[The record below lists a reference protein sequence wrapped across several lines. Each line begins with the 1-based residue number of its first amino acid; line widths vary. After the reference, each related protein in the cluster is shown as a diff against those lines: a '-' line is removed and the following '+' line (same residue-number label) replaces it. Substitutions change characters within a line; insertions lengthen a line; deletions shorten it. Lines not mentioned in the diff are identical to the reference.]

1 MTKPLA
7 LLAIA
12 ATLAAQQQQQQ
23 QQQFDIIIEHGRVID
38 GTGSPWYAADIG
50 IRGDRIE
57 AVGALANASAKRR
70 IDARGLVV
78 APGFIDVHSHAGRSL
93 DGNPMMESH
102 VRQGI
107 TSVMEGPDGGGPSP
121 VRDLLDKI
129 PQQKPA
135 INFGVYAGH
144 NAIRTKVMGLVNRN
158 ATPEELDKMKA
169 LLKQDMLDGAF
180 GLATGLFYVPGNYAP
195 TEEVVE
201 LAKVVAPFGGMHI
214 SHMRDEAAK
223 VLDGVKET
231 IRIGEEGGIPTQ
243 VSHHKII
250 GKANWGAS
258 RETLRLVEEARK
270 RGVDVTIDQYPYT
283 ASSTGTAAMFPQ
295 WSLEGGAKSL
305 KERLAA
311 PDARA
316 KIKAEIVNR
325 IANDRGAGDPAN
337 VQFASCGFDPSL
349 NGKNLAD
356 ATKARGLAVTI
367 PNAAEVAMEIQAKGG
382 CSAIYHAINEQDI
395 VRIMQS
401 PWTMIA
407 SDGEAPVFGKAA
419 PHPRAYGTFPRVL
432 GRYVR
437 EQHVLTLEDAV
448 RRMTGLPAARLKLTD
463 RGLLRPGMKAD
474 VIAFNS
480 DTITDRS
487 EFTNPHQYSVGMA
500 IMVVNGEPVMVDGK
514 LTGARPGRALYGPG
528 KR

>member
-1 MTKPLA
+1 MMKSLWLTL
-7 LLAIA
+7 IFA
-12 ATLAAQQQQQQ
+12 ATTLVAQRQQAV
-23 QQQFDIIIEHGRVID
+23 FDVIIEGGRVVD
-38 GTGSPWYAADIG
+38 GTGSPWYVADIG

-57 AVGALANASAKRR
+57 AVGSLRGAQAKQR

-78 APGFIDVHSHAGRSL
+78 SPGFIDVHSHAARWL
-93 DGNPMMESH
+93 DENPMLESH
-102 VRQGI
+102 VRQGV
-107 TSVMEGPDGGGPSP
+107 TSVIEGPDGGGPVP
-121 VRDLLDKI
+121 VSGPLNALAKQR
-129 PQQKPA
+129 PT
-135 INFGVYAGH
+135 INYGWYSGH
-144 NAIRTKVMGLVNRN
+144 NAIRTKVIGLVNRK
-158 ATPEELDKMKA
+158 ATAEELEQMKA
-169 LLKQDMLDGAF
+169 LARQDMLDGGF

-195 TEEVVE
+195 TEEVIE
-201 LAKVVAPFGGMHI
+201 IAKVVAPFGGMHI

-223 VLDGVKET
+223 VLDAVKET
-231 IRIGEEGGIPTQ
+231 IRIGEEGGLPTQ

-250 GKANWGAS
+250 GKSNWGAS
-258 RETLRLVEEARK
+258 TETLRLVAEARK

-305 KERLAA
+305 RERLAS
-311 PDARA
+311 PDGRA
-316 KIKAEIVNR
+316 KIKAEIERR
-325 IANDRGAGDPAN
+325 IEEDRGAGDPKN
-337 VQFASCGFDPSL
+337 VQFARCEFDPAL
-349 NGKNLAD
+349 NGKTLAD
-356 ATKARGLAVTI
+356 ATKARGMAVTI
-367 PNAAEVAMEIQAKGG
+367 PNAAEVAMDIQAKGG
-382 CSAIYHAINEQDI
+382 CSAIYHAISEKDVVQ
-395 VRIMQS
+395 IMQA

-419 PHPRAYGTFPRVL
+419 PHPRGYGTFPRVL

-474 VIAFNS
+474 VVAFNA
-480 DTITDRS
+480 DTIIDKS
-487 EFTNPHQYSVGMA
+487 EFTNTHQYSVGMST
-500 IMVVNGEPVMVDGK
+500 MVVNGEVVMVQSK